1 MDDSLTF
8 RQALRD
14 DLPALLG
21 LYAQLGQD
29 DGRVLE
35 LSDAQALWDRMASYP
50 DYHIHVAESLGR
62 IVGTWSLLVMVN
74 LAHRGLPSAIVEDV
88 IVDKSC
94 RGRGIGKGM
103 MREAMDLARAKG
115 CYKLALTSNKNRE
128 AAHRFYDSLGF
139 VRHGL
144 SFFTDLET

>member
-1 MDDSLTF
+1 MENAPTF
-8 RQALRD
+8 RLAVRD
-14 DLPALLG
+14 DLPALLD

-35 LSDAQALWDRMASYP
+35 LPEASALWDRIEAYP
-50 DYHIHVAESLGR
+50 DYHIHLAEQNGA

-88 IVDKSC
+88 VVDKSC
-94 RGRGIGKGM
+94 RGAGIGRRM
-103 MREAMDLARAKG
+103 MRQAMDIARAKG
-115 CYKLALTSNKNRE
+115 CYKLALTSGQHRPD
-128 AAHRFYDSLGF
+128 AHRFYDSLGF

-144 SFFTDLET
+144 SFQTELET